1 MEILHSNKSGKK
13 TAANAAS
20 ATQQF
25 LGFAEIKDDIIVLK
39 NGTLRGVLAVST
51 INYDLKSSDEQEAI
65 IAQYQNFL
73 NSIDFPIQILISSRK
88 LNLDH
93 YLEFLEK
100 KEKTQQNEL
109 LRLQISEYRNFIS
122 QLVDVSNIMDKG
134 FYIIVPFSPIEST
147 EKSFIKNLF
156 AVSNPRKN
164 ILEQR
169 EVFETYKTQLFQ
181 RMDQV
186 TAGLSGI
193 GLRLAPVK
201 TQELIELLYNAYNPS
216 VFTLSELGDVRGLD
230 IK

>member
-1 MEILHSNKSGKK
+1 MEILHSNKQKQ
-13 TAANAAS
+13 TAAKSAS
-20 ATQQF
+20 QQF
-25 LGFAEIKDDIIVLK
+25 LGVSEIREDIVILK
-39 NGTLRGVLAVST
+39 SGALRGILAVST

-73 NSIDFPIQILISSRK
+73 NSLDFPVQILITSRK

-100 KEKTQQNEL
+100 KEREQQNEL
-109 LRLQISEYRNFIS
+109 LRMQISEYRNFVS

-147 EKSFIKNLF
+147 EKSFFKNLF
-156 AVSNPRKN
+156 ALSNPRKN
-164 ILEQR
+164 ILEQQ
-169 EVFETYKTQLFQ
+169 ETFETYKTQLFQ

-201 TQELIELLYNAYNPS
+201 TQELIELLYNAYNPN
-216 VFTLSELGDVRGLD
+216 VFSSTELGDVHNLD
-230 IK
+230 MK

>member
-1 MEILHSNKSGKK
+1 VLKSG
-13 TAANAAS
+13 A
-20 ATQQF
+20 
-25 LGFAEIKDDIIVLK
+25 
-39 NGTLRGVLAVST
+39 LRGALAVST

-73 NSIDFPIQILISSRK
+73 NSLDFPVQILITSRK

-100 KEKTQQNEL
+100 KEREQQNEL
-109 LRLQISEYRNFIS
+109 LRMQISEYRNFVS

-147 EKSFIKNLF
+147 EKSFLKNLF
-156 AVSNPRKN
+156 ALSSPKKN
-164 ILEQR
+164 ILEQQ

-181 RMDQV
+181 RMDQI

-201 TQELIELLYNAYNPS
+201 TQELIELLYNAYNPN
-216 VFTLSELGDVRGLD
+216 VFSSTELGDVHNLD

>member
-1 MEILHSNKSGKK
+1 MEILRSNKQKQ
-13 TAANAAS
+13 AAAKS

-25 LGFAEIKDDIIVLK
+25 LGITEIREDIIVLK
-39 NGTLRGVLAVST
+39 NGALRGVLAVST

-73 NSIDFPIQILISSRK
+73 NSLDFPVQVLITSRK

-93 YLEFLEK
+93 YLEFLER
-100 KEKTQQNEL
+100 KEREQQNEL
-109 LRLQISEYRNFIS
+109 LRMQISEYRNFVS

-147 EKSFIKNLF
+147 EKGFLKNLF
-156 AVSNPRKN
+156 ALSNPKKN

-169 EVFETYKTQLFQ
+169 ETFETYKTQLFQ
-181 RMDQV
+181 RMDQI

-201 TQELIELLYNAYNPS
+201 TQELIELLYNSYNPN
-216 VFTLSELGDVRGLD
+216 VFSSTELGDVHNLD
-230 IK
+230 MK